1 MKRKRA
7 VRLSALTATA
17 MVAATLATGVVCM
30 AVFGTVYS
38 RALNRDAQLSAQQ
51 AVQQAAVAVD
61 NTLDGMR
68 EDLTAIIAAIRQGGT
83 REQIIERVRL
93 LADAQDDLC
102 AVMVYNENG
111 DIRLCTGSAYPLKKS
126 IYKDLSFDRSLLSQ
140 AGDFAVSRPHVQTIF
155 EGAYLWVV
163 TAAARMNEPV
173 CGDGVYVAVDFRF
186 SALSQYIDRVSV
198 GRRGYCYITDNKGT
212 VIYHPQQQVVFAGL
226 KVEPDLL
233 DLSSVGGV
241 YTQKG
246 CITAASST
254 GDGRWQIVG
263 KSYTDELYRER
274 DRQIL
279 IGVLLSLLIGTVLVA
294 LVLWVYY
301 RIVTRPV
308 RRLLTAMHEFETQA
322 EDFSYTVAQEPVAEL
337 QALSQS
343 FAHMAT
349 QIRELMEQVR
359 REETELR
366 KTELKA
372 LQAQI
377 NPHFLYNTLDS
388 IQWMCEQG
396 KTGDASRMVGALAR
410 LFRISISRGREL
422 IPLRDE
428 IQHAKN
434 YLVIQS
440 YRYREQFR
448 YRFDVEEGLEEY
460 LCNKITLQPLI
471 ENAIYHGMDRM
482 VDEGEI
488 VVTVKQAPDCP
499 EDILLIVSD
508 NGVGMTEEQCRKI
521 LEKQRSDSGGIGV
534 KNVNDRLRIY
544 FGSKYGLTIRSE
556 LDVGTT
562 VTVRIPKISQ
572 EEQPHG

>member
-1 MKRKRA
+1 MKRRRA

-17 MVAATLATGVVCM
+17 MVAATLAAGAACM
-30 AVFGTVYS
+30 TVFGMVYS
-38 RALNRDAQLSAQQ
+38 RALTRDAQLSAQQ

-68 EDLTAIIAAIRQGGT
+68 ESLTPIVAAIRQGGT
-83 REQIIERVRL
+83 TEQITERVRL
-93 LADAQDDLC
+93 LADAQEKLC
-102 AVMVYNENG
+102 AVMVYNESG

-140 AGDFAVSRPHVQTIF
+140 AGDFTVSRPHVETAF

-163 TAAARMNEPV
+163 TAAARVNDSV
-173 CGDGVYVAVDFRF
+173 CDDGVYVTADFRF

-198 GRRGYCYITDNKGT
+198 GRRGYCYITDNKGAI
-212 VIYHPQQQVVFAGL
+212 IYHPQQQVLFAGL
-226 KVEPDLL
+226 KTEPNLL
-233 DLSSVGGV
+233 DEGSAGGV
-241 YTQKG
+241 YVQKG
-246 CITAASST
+246 FITAVAST

-279 IGVLLSLLIGTVLVA
+279 IGTLLSLLIGTVLVA

-301 RIVTRPV
+301 GIVTRPV
-308 RRLLTAMHEFETQA
+308 RRLLAAMHEFETRA
-322 EDFSYTVAQEPVAEL
+322 EEFSYTVTQEPVAEL

-343 FAHMAT
+343 FAHMAK

-396 KTGDASRMVGALAR
+396 KTEDASRMVGALAR

-508 NGVGMTEEQCRKI
+508 NGIGMTEEQCRKI

-544 FGSKYGLTIRSE
+544 FGSRYGLTIHSE

-562 VTVRIPKISQ
+562 VTVRIPKLSQ

>member
-1 MKRKRA
+1 MKRRRA

-17 MVAATLATGVVCM
+17 MVAATLAAGAACM
-30 AVFGTVYS
+30 TVFGMVYS
-38 RALNRDAQLSAQQ
+38 RALTRDAQLSAQQ

-68 EDLTAIIAAIRQGGT
+68 ESLTAIVAAIRQGGT
-83 REQIIERVRL
+83 TEQITERVRL
-93 LADAQDDLC
+93 LADAQEKLC
-102 AVMVYNENG
+102 AVMVYNESG

-140 AGDFAVSRPHVQTIF
+140 AGDFTVSRPHVETAF

-163 TAAARMNEPV
+163 TAAARVNDSV
-173 CGDGVYVAVDFRF
+173 CGDGVYVTADFRF

-198 GRRGYCYITDNKGT
+198 GRRGYCYITDNKGAI
-212 VIYHPQQQVVFAGL
+212 IYHPQQQVLFAGL
-226 KVEPDLL
+226 KTEPNLL
-233 DLSSVGGV
+233 DEGSVGGV
-241 YTQKG
+241 YVQKG
-246 CITAASST
+246 FITAVAST

-279 IGVLLSLLIGTVLVA
+279 IGTLLSLLIGTVLVA

-301 RIVTRPV
+301 GIVTRPV
-308 RRLLTAMHEFETQA
+308 RRLLAAMHEFETRA
-322 EDFSYTVAQEPVAEL
+322 EEFSYTVTQEPVAEL

-343 FAHMAT
+343 FAHMAK

-396 KTGDASRMVGALAR
+396 KTEDASRMVGALAR

-508 NGVGMTEEQCRKI
+508 NGIGMTEEQCRKI

-544 FGSKYGLTIRSE
+544 FGSHYGLTIHSE

-562 VTVRIPKISQ
+562 VTVRIPKLSQ

>member
-1 MKRKRA
+1 MTRRGS
-7 VRLSALTATA
+7 VRLSTLTVVAI
-17 MVAATLATGVVCM
+17 VAATLAVISVCM
-30 AVFGTVYS
+30 TVFGTVYS
-38 RALNRDAQLSAQQ
+38 RALTRDAQLSAQQ
-51 AVQQAAVAVD
+51 AVQQAAVSVD
-61 NTLDGMR
+61 NTLDTMR
-68 EDLTAIIAAIRQGGT
+68 SQLTAVTEAIRQGGT
-83 REQIIERVRL
+83 MEKITERVHT
-93 LADAQDDLC
+93 LADAQESLC
-102 AVMVYNENG
+102 AVMVYNEDG
-111 DIRLCTGSAYPLKKS
+111 DIRLCAGSNYPLKTT
-126 IYKDLSFDRSLLSQ
+126 IYKDLSFDRSLFKT
-140 AGDFAVSRPHVQTIF
+140 AGNFTVSRPHVETIF

-163 TAAARMNEPV
+163 TAVARLEQPV
-173 CGDGVYVAVDFRF
+173 CGDGVYVAVDFRL
-186 SALSQYIDRVSV
+186 SALAKYIDRVSV
-198 GRRGYCYITDNKGT
+198 GRRGYCYIVDSRGGI
-212 VIYHPQQQVVFAGL
+212 IYHPQQQVLFAGL
-226 KVEPDLL
+226 KTESEMPV
-233 DLSSVGGV
+233 
-241 YTQKG
+241 
-246 CITAASST
+246 ASSDSAGQARKHAIKATAGT

-274 DRQIL
+274 DVQIL
-279 IGVLLSLLIGTVLVA
+279 TGVLLSLLIGTVMVA
-294 LVLWVYY
+294 LVLGVYY

-308 RRLLTAMHEFETQA
+308 RRLLAAMHDFETRA
-322 EDFSYTVAQEPVAEL
+322 EAFSYTATQEPVAEL

-343 FAHMAT
+343 FAHMAIR
-349 QIRELMEQVR
+349 IRELMEQVR
-359 REETELR
+359 REETVLR

-396 KTGDASRMVGALAR
+396 NNEDAARMVGALAR

-428 IQHAKN
+428 LQHAKS

-448 YRFDVEEGLEEY
+448 YRFEVEEGLENY

-471 ENAIYHGMDRM
+471 ENAIYHGLDRM

-488 VVTVKQAPDCP
+488 VITVRQAPDCA
-499 EDILLIVSD
+499 EDILLTVSD

-544 FGSKYGLTIRSE
+544 FGNRYGLTIHSE

-562 VTVRIPKISQ
+562 VTVRIPKIDR
-572 EEQPHG
+572 EEEHHG